1 MLDNVELKK
10 TFTKS
15 TNFFKKL
22 SYWWQSALSKEKT
35 INAVDVAR
43 KSILNVYLQTAIYV

>member
-1 MLDNVELKK
+1 MLENVELKN
-10 TFTKS
+10 TFCEEYH
-15 TNFFKKL
+15 FFKKL